1 METKHDLIKA
11 LLIAEKYN
19 PDFEM
24 FCRHD
29 VLTICGVEPQEVS
42 EEDKVSLSNYGFF
55 ISDESGED
63 SFESFRWGSC

>member
-19 PDFEM
+19 PDFKM

-55 ISDESGED
+55 Y
-63 SFESFRWGSC
+63 